1 MRDWAV
7 TLSGG
12 QKQRVAMAR
21 LFYHSPRYAVL
32 DECTSAVSGEVE
44 SRIFIAARAL
54 GISLF
59 TVSHKLE
66 LMRKFHDFQLNLDG
80 RGGWTWLD
88 LNALPAHVA
97 PSVSGTPPMMQ
108 SPALPA

>member
-1 MRDWAV
+1 MRDWAG

-12 QKQRVAMAR
+12 QKQRVGMAR
-21 LFYHSPRYAVL
+21 LFYHTPRYAVL

-44 SRIFIAARAL
+44 ARIYLACRAL

-66 LMRKFHDFQLNLDG
+66 LMRRFHDFQLNLDG

-88 LNALPAHVA
+88 LNALPA
-97 PSVSGTPPMMQ
+97 SVPLNQMA
-108 SPALPA
+108 SPALPP